1 MRMNEVLIRERLAE
15 ARSKRAMVHVGLGF
29 LILTSVLIELFA
41 TIPGTLKFQ
50 VLILILVGIMV
61 TATGHL
67 YYDFVIRKYE
77 KELERIFE
85 KPRRKQ
91 K

>member
-1 MRMNEVLIRERLAE
+1 VSEVLIRERLAE
-15 ARSKRAMVHVGLGF
+15 ARSKRAMIHVGLGF
-29 LILTSVLIELFA
+29 FILISVLIELFA
-41 TIPGTLKFQ
+41 RIPGTLKFQ
-50 VLILILVGIMV
+50 VLILIIVGIMIA
-61 TATGHL
+61 ATGHL

-77 KELERIFE
+77 KELERISE